1 MGRKKRTVLPQN
13 VNRLRSRIERWRRT
27 RHKRSPMPAELWK
40 EAVSLAK
47 THGVYRIASELR
59 LGYESLRKRVAVAP
73 EDGRDGTSGFVEVE
87 GAQLVGA
94 FESARTAVEFSDSD
108 GAKLVIR
115 LSDREELN
123 VVGLAEAF
131 WKRGG

>member
-1 MGRKKRTVLPQN
+1 MGRKKRRILPQD

-40 EAVSLAK
+40 EAVSLAR
-47 THGVYRIASELR
+47 THGVYQIASELR
-59 LGYESLRKRVAVAP
+59 LGYESLRKRVAVAA
-73 EDGRDGTSGFVEVE
+73 EDGRDGPCGFVEVE

-94 FESARTAVEFSDSD
+94 FESARTAVELSDSD

-123 VVGLAEAF
+123 IVGLAEAF
-131 WKRGG
+131 WIRGV